1 MRRVIVI
8 GSLLSLSACAVPTY
22 VRPDA
27 ASQSATASVR
37 ASKRQIMD
45 AAVKALVQDG
55 YQVTAVDNS
64 SGLIS
69 TAPQAMRVVPAQAD
83 CGKVKGLLASGD
95 PLTYPQPK
103 TRVAFNVLVEDN
115 HIEVRSRIDDRIDLE
130 NGPTDLTCVSRGVL
144 DREMLEEIRA
154 KL

>member
-1 MRRVIVI
+1 MREVIAI
-8 GSLLSLSACAVPTY
+8 GCLLSLSACAVPTY
-22 VRPDA
+22 LRPDA
-27 ASQSATASVR
+27 PKQSVAASVQ

-55 YQVTAVDNS
+55 YQVTAVDYP

-95 PLTYPQPK
+95 PLTYPRPQ
-103 TRVAFNVLVEDN
+103 TRVAFNILVEDH
-115 HIEVRSRIDDRIDLE
+115 HIEVRTRIDDRIDLG
-130 NGPTDLTCVSRGVL
+130 NGQTDLTCVSRGVL
-144 DREMLEEIRA
+144 EREMLAEIKA